1 MAIVVV
7 SVRMVMVVVML
18 IVSAAT
24 MIVFILP
31 ICGFCP
37 RALKYTKKVSF
48 SQRLRGVARFALR
61 NNEVGKGAGNS
72 ASVSSMF
79 SDAAPQSYGQY

>member
-1 MAIVVV
+1 MVIVMV
-7 SVRMVMVVVML
+7 SVRMVMVVVTL
-18 IVSAAT
+18 LVSAAM

-79 SDAAPQSYGQY
+79 SDAAPLSFGQY